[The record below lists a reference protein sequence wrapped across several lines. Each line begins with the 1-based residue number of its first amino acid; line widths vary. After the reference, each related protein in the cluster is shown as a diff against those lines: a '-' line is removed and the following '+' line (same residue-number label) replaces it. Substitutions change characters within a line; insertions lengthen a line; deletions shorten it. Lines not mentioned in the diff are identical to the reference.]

1 MILTSH
7 EKKTHARFNASHYL
21 FILTEM
27 FGPFNIV
34 TTKSDLANRYILI
47 QFFFFF
53 FFITCQSC
61 PHAYM
66 AKFWDKQLIPSRGK
80 KSCF

>member
-47 QFFFFF
+47 LFF
-53 FFITCQSC
+53 FFIFFLFFFYHMSVMSSC
-61 PHAYM
+61 LH
-66 AKFWDKQLIPSRGK
+66 GK
-80 KSCF
+80 ILG